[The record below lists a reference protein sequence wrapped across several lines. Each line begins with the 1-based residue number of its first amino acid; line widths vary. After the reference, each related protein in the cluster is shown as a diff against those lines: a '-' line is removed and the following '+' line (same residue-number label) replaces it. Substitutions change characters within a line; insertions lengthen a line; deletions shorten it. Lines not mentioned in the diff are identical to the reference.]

1 MTATVLPSPRSLL
14 PSIGR
19 DRLLVISAAM
29 LCALLAAATMR
40 HAASAGQLFPSAV
53 NPWLVLHLATVI
65 PAVPLGAYVLVRRK
79 GDRMHRLLGRL
90 WVALMMGTALF
101 SFGLHYVTGGFS
113 WIHLLSILTLVSL
126 PRSILMA
133 VRGNIPGHMRG
144 MRAVYIG
151 TVIAGGFTFV
161 PGRMLG
167 QWLFG

>member
-1 MTATVLPSPRSLL
+1 MTATILASPR
-14 PSIGR
+14 PGAAIGR
-19 DRLLVISAAM
+19 DRFMILSAGLVI
-29 LCALLAAATMR
+29 LLLAAAAAR
-40 HAASAGQLFPSAV
+40 HAAHAGALLPAGV
-53 NPWLVLHLATVI
+53 NPWLALHLATVI

-79 GDRMHRLLGRL
+79 GDRVHRLLGRL
-90 WVALMMGTALF
+90 WVGLMMTTALA
-101 SFGLHYVTGGFS
+101 SFGLHYANGGFS

-133 VRGNIPGHMRG
+133 ARGNIRGHMRG

-151 TVIAGGFTFV
+151 TVVAGAFAFV